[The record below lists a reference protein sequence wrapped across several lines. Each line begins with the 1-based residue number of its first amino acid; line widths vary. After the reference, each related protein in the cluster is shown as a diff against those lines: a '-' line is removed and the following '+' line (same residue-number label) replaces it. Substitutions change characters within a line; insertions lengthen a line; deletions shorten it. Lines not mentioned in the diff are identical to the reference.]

1 MQHRTLNQNTESDTL
16 IPPPAGKIFGIPV
29 WGLHLR
35 DFVQLAR
42 TLIKAKRKVLFT
54 TIGAPS
60 IVASQKCSEFFEHFQ
75 LADVVL
81 PDGILPTWILR
92 SLKYNVSERV
102 PGPDFVDA
110 FLPVAEKEG
119 FTLFF
124 LGATNE
130 TLEKL
135 KTNCQKKHRLLN
147 IIGVLSPPFE
157 EFDEQTNRSLVAAI
171 NQKRPDVL
179 FVGMTAPKQELWLS
193 HNFDQ
198 LDVLFAMG
206 VGASFDYLAGNKPR
220 VPKWLGRLGFEW
232 LYRLILEPSRLWH
245 RNLTNMLVVWLWAKH
260 YIIGV
265 FLKHFR

>member
-1 MQHRTLNQNTESDTL
+1 MTPNAKSDTL

-35 DFVQLAR
+35 DFVQLAK
-42 TLIKAKRKVLFT
+42 TLIKNKRKALFT

-60 IVASQKCSEFFEHFQ
+60 IVTAQKCSEFFEHFQ
-75 LADVVL
+75 HADVVL
-81 PDGILPTWILR
+81 PDGILPTWISR
-92 SLKYNVSERV
+92 SLNYNVPERV

-119 FTLFF
+119 FKLFF
-124 LGATNE
+124 LGASNQ

-135 KTNCQKKHRLLN
+135 KTNCLKTYPRLN
-147 IIGVLSPPFE
+147 IIGVLSPPFG

-193 HNFDQ
+193 RNFDK

-220 VPKWLGRLGFEW
+220 VPRWLGRLGFEW
-232 LYRLILEPSRLWH
+232 MYRLILEPNRLWH
-245 RNLTNMLVVWLWAKH
+245 RNLDNMLVVWLWAKN
-260 YIIGV
+260 YLIGI
-265 FLKHFR
+265 FRKRTKGAGQ